1 MNHLKQIAA
10 KLPEYGIDAML
21 VSSAPSEFYAVGLH
35 GEGYAIIT
43 PNATR
48 YITDGRYTEV
58 AQETVGDAAEV
69 LIVGDGRNYAALLN
83 DFIAAHNIQ
92 KLGIEDDYMSLGQFN
107 ALTDSLKAELVYAGG
122 LISSLR
128 ASKDEEELSRMVKA
142 QEITDKAFDAIIQ
155 FIQPGMTEAEIAAR
169 LTYEMLRLGAQRMS
183 FDPIVAS
190 GPNGSRP
197 HAIPGPRQVQ
207 KGDFIT
213 MDFGCVYAGY
223 CSDMTRTIA
232 LGQISD
238 EQKKV
243 YDTVLAAQLAGI
255 AVSRAGVAGSTI
267 HNTAAKVI
275 ADAGYGPYFTHG
287 YGHSLGIEIHENPNA
302 NSRNDKPLPIGAMVS
317 AEPGIYLPGRFG
329 VRIEDVVR
337 MEEGGCLDITH
348 SPKELIIL

>member
-213 MDFGCVYAGY
+213 MDTGAMLDGY
-223 CSDMTRTIA
+223 HSDMTRTVA
-232 LGQISD
+232 LGKVSD
-238 EQKKV
+238 EQRKV
-243 YDTVLAAQLAGI
+243 YETVLQAQLAVIDAVKPGI
-255 AVSRAGVAGSTI
+255 LCCDVDKIARDIIEKDYPGTFGHGLGHGVG
-267 HNTAAKVI
+267 
-275 ADAGYGPYFTHG
+275 F
-287 YGHSLGIEIHENPNA
+287 EIHEWPA
-302 NSRNDKPLPIGAMVS
+302 FSHRDQTPCAEGMVITD
-317 AEPGIYLPGRFG
+317 EPGIYVPAKYG
-329 VRIEDVVR
+329 VRIEDMLLVTAD
-337 MEEGGCLDITH
+337 GCRSLTK
-348 SPKELIIL
+348 SPKELIEL